1 MINYTNILNLSG
13 LRKGA
18 SNDQIVL
25 TQNQIDFQFPVNYIS
40 LLQFSNGFLLSNG
53 LNIYS
58 AEDIIERNTTYEVH
72 EYCPEHFLIGDD
84 SGGIGFLL
92 SRDKNDSKIYRS
104 GLGDLYPPEF
114 RVVSSDI
121 QAWIDSEFLA
131 DL

>member
-1 MINYTNILNLSG
+1 MIDYSKILYLSG

-25 TQNQIDFQFPVNYIS
+25 IQNQIDLQLPVDYVS
-40 LLQFSNGFLLSNG
+40 LLQFSNGLLLSNG
-53 LNIYS
+53 LHIYS

-84 SGGIGFLL
+84 SGGTGFLL
-92 SRDKNDSKIYRS
+92 SQDENNKTIYSS

-114 RVVSSDI
+114 RIVSSDI
-121 QAWIDSEFLA
+121 QAWIDSGFFA

>member
-1 MINYTNILNLSG
+1 MIDYSKILNLSG

-25 TQNQIDFQFPVNYIS
+25 IQNQIDFKLPVNYIS

-84 SGGIGFLL
+84 SGGTGILL
-92 SRDKNDSKIYRS
+92 SRDENNQTIYSS

-114 RVVSSDI
+114 REVSSDI
-121 QAWIDSEFLA
+121 QAWVDSGLLV